1 MLGFLSDTFIIHVC
15 VQWKHAVMECVYQ
28 KCPHVRVLLV
38 LLRLIDLINEMCK
51 NGKGVSGKENKLT
64 INISFID

>member
-1 MLGFLSDTFIIHVC
+1 MLSFLSDRFFIHAC
-15 VQWKHAVMECVYQ
+15 VQWKHAASECVYQ

-51 NGKGVSGKENKLT
+51 NEKGVPGKENKLT